1 MIDLDTDS
9 WQWHDNLHSWRRPF
23 TMSVPFRIKVD
34 LMHTQNKAPNWWK
47 HSVGKI
53 SQKSHF
59 SWNDSSRKSRFW
71 IIKKSPLNPLNKD
84 PKVWNVPVR
93 TYTKM
98 AAIHHGFLFGW
109 LFSMLFLWLRRLRRR
124 PLWRR
129 DFSVSI
135 KVLAL
140 ALQWETGGRGDIGS
154 SCHLPAGR
162 HFSYDHAEPLSPFI
176 FTISME
182 LKASE
187 ASFNNFKP
195 NNSTFHKNSQ
205 KWVDSVCVILSLKMR
220 LF

>member
-1 MIDLDTDS
+1 ME
-9 WQWHDNLHSWRRPF
+9 
-23 TMSVPFRIKVD
+23 
-34 LMHTQNKAPNWWK
+34 TQCE
-47 HSVGKI
+47 KI
-53 SQKSHF
+53 PPKKPHF
-59 SWNDSSRKSRFW
+59 SWNDSSRKSGFW
-71 IIKKSPLNPLNKD
+71 IIKKSPLNPLKKD

-98 AAIHHGFLFGW
+98 AAIHHGFLFG
-109 LFSMLFLWLRRLRRR
+109 LAFFHAFSMASKATKR

-176 FTISME
+176 FTISLE

-187 ASFNNFKP
+187 ASFIDFK
-195 NNSTFHKNSQ
+195 SKLQ
-205 KWVDSVCVILSLKMR
+205 I
-220 LF
+220 

>member
-84 PKVWNVPVR
+84 PQVWNVPVR

-98 AAIHHGFLFGW
+98 AAIHHGFLFG
-109 LFSMLFLWLRRLRRR
+109 LAFFHAFSMASKATTTTAMTPGLFCVNKSFGTSTAMRDRRQRRHWQLLSSSCWSSLFLWPCRAFISLYFHDLT
-124 PLWRR
+124 W
-129 DFSVSI
+129 I
-135 KVLAL
+135 KRAKR
-140 ALQWETGGRGDIGS
+140 AS
-154 SCHLPAGR
+154 
-162 HFSYDHAEPLSPFI
+162 
-176 FTISME
+176 FTIFKFTK
-182 LKASE
+182 LI
-187 ASFNNFKP
+187 SFKTQKFK
-195 NNSTFHKNSQ
+195 NMNSQ
-205 KWVDSVCVILSLKMR
+205 
-220 LF
+220 

>member
-1 MIDLDTDS
+1 ME
-9 WQWHDNLHSWRRPF
+9 
-23 TMSVPFRIKVD
+23 
-34 LMHTQNKAPNWWK
+34 TQC
-47 HSVGKI
+47 GKI
-53 SQKSHF
+53 HLKMSYF
-59 SWNDSSRKSRFW
+59 SWNDSSRKSEFW
-71 IIKKSPLNPLNKD
+71 SIKKSPLNPWKKD

-98 AAIHHGFLFGW
+98 AAIHHGFLFLVW

-176 FTISME
+176 FTISLE

-205 KWVDSVCVILSLKMR
+205 KWVYLDSVCVILKMR

>member
-53 SQKSHF
+53 SQKSDF
-59 SWNDSSRKSRFW
+59 SWNNSSRKSRFW

-162 HFSYDHAEPLSPFI
+162 HFLATTMTNSAFISVSVLKCRSKVTRPLRDDMRARAPSSAKHAL
-176 FTISME
+176 
-182 LKASE
+182 ASQ
-187 ASFNNFKP
+187 AG
-195 NNSTFHKNSQ
+195 
-205 KWVDSVCVILSLKMR
+205 
-220 LF
+220 

>member
-1 MIDLDTDS
+1 MLENS
-9 WQWHDNLHSWRRPF
+9 P
-23 TMSVPFRIKVD
+23 
-34 LMHTQNKAPNWWK
+34 
-47 HSVGKI
+47 
-53 SQKSHF
+53 QKSHF
-59 SWNDSSRKSRFW
+59 SWNDSSRKSEFW
-71 IIKKSPLNPLNKD
+71 SIKKSPLNPLKKD

-98 AAIHHGFLFGW
+98 AAIHHGFLFG
-109 LFSMLFLWLRRLRRR
+109 LAFFHAFSMASKATKR

-176 FTISME
+176 FTISLE

-187 ASFNNFKP
+187 ASFIAFKSKLQNP
-195 NNSTFHKNSQ
+195 NNSNWFHDHQHNNIS
-205 KWVDSVCVILSLKMR
+205 IEP
-220 LF
+220 

>member
-1 MIDLDTDS
+1 METQCWKIPPKSLIFREMIPQENRNFEAL
-9 WQWHDNLHSWRRPF
+9 
-23 TMSVPFRIKVD
+23 
-34 LMHTQNKAPNWWK
+34 
-47 HSVGKI
+47 
-53 SQKSHF
+53 
-59 SWNDSSRKSRFW
+59 
-71 IIKKSPLNPLNKD
+71 KKSPLNPWKKD

-176 FTISME
+176 FTISLE

-187 ASFNNFKP
+187 AKRASLTSNLSFKNP
-195 NNSTFHKNSQ
+195 NNSNWFHDHQHNNIS
-205 KWVDSVCVILSLKMR
+205 IEP
-220 LF
+220 